1 MEKVCVVC
9 PHTILDPCIEP
20 ARGSVYA
27 SNTEYLFV
35 DEEFKKLVA
44 VSYTGM
50 IMSTR
55 ETADMKDILVSLGV
69 TQINAESRV
78 IPGGYEAEGT
88 PPHSG

>member
-1 MEKVCVVC
+1 
-9 PHTILDPCIEP
+9 
-20 ARGSVYA
+20 
-27 SNTEYLFV
+27 
-35 DEEFKKLVA
+35 
-44 VSYTGM
+44 M

-55 ETADMKDILVSLGV
+55 ETADMKDFLVSLGV